1 MLSIKAISSTAA
13 ASHYYSESDY
23 YAKDGERDISSRWQG
38 AAAKILGLE
47 GEVDSQ
53 SFRELLDGKL
63 TDGTRIGRRNGNG
76 ETEHKKGWDFT
87 LSAPKS
93 VSILALAGGDKR
105 LIAAHNEAVSTA
117 LKHLEDNYSMTR
129 QQVKGQIKDVLT
141 KNLVVA
147 SFTHT
152 TSRAMD
158 PQLHTHNVIM
168 NLTQRPDGEWRS
180 LESRRMYEVSTK
192 IGQVYR
198 NELAAKVKAIGYELQ
213 SDPSKGTFE
222 IISVPGSVRDG
233 FSKRRKAILA
243 AAKKYGYRTAKGMDD
258 AAVRSREAK
267 HHTNHEALLQSWS
280 EQLKALDFRPEHAI
294 ATAIQRVHA
303 GDIEKASSEFDG
315 ADLEFAYRHLAEREA
330 VFTRDQ
336 LQAQMLRVGMGS
348 ATIDSVEAAIAKLVR
363 AGTLLDAHLGNGRMQ
378 RAAYTTP
385 AALAKEKYI
394 ISLMRRGKREMPRI
408 AGRSAI
414 SALVE
419 DKGFSKGQAAAVRL
433 LLSSKDRVVGVQ
445 GYAGTGKTYMLTA
458 VREVAEAQGYRLT
471 GLSPTSAAANL
482 LEQEAGIKSRTLA
495 SHLMTLNNTKK
506 LTQDDQEIL
515 IVDESSLQNTQDAAD
530 LLTFSRKTR
539 SRVFLIGDRQ
549 QLGAIEAG
557 KPFDQLLRA
566 GMRYT
571 EMKEIMRQKD
581 SPALKSA
588 VEAAMHGKPSIALAR
603 IAKTVNE
610 VKQPEERMQQIAER
624 VLALSEWERQRT
636 LILIPDNKTRS
647 EINNLIR
654 NGLQTKGIVAADAF
668 AETALTNRG
677 LSRAEKGRAKFY
689 RKGDVVIFGRNV
701 QSLKTLADTPYTVLN
716 ADNDFVTL
724 QSEGGRKF
732 DWNPARIAGRAKNG
746 VEVYQRDKRSLAVGD
761 VIRWRRNNKYLG
773 LNNADVGTVRQIDAG
788 TGRVMIDFRRAG
800 SKTIDLRKN
809 RHWEHGYATTVYAG
823 QGATYDNAIVNAES
837 FRHNLINQ
845 KSFYVALS
853 RAKFDTHIYTDDI
866 SELAKRIGQ
875 RPGDKTSAIEGKKL
889 NYARLLD
896 ENRLDKEV
904 NKPLIQRIVDKVKSQ
919 LQIELDM

>member
-1 MLSIKAISSTAA
+1 MLSIKAITSTAA
-13 ASHYYSESDY
+13 ACHYYSESDY
-23 YAKDGERDISSRWQG
+23 YAKEGESDISSQWQG
-38 AAAKILGLE
+38 AGAKKLGLA

-53 SFRELLDGKL
+53 SFKELLDGKL
-63 TDGTRIGRRNGNG
+63 SDGSRIGRRNGEG
-76 ETEHKKGWDFT
+76 KTEHKKGWDFT

-93 VSILALAGGDKR
+93 VSILALAGHDNR
-105 LIAAHNEAVSTA
+105 LIAAHNEAVSRA

-129 QQVKGQIKDVLT
+129 QQVNGEIKELLT
-141 KNLVVA
+141 RNLVVA

-198 NELAAKVKAIGYELQ
+198 NELAAKVKALGYELQ

-222 IISVPGSVRDG
+222 ITAVPRSVRDD

-243 AAKKYGYRTAKGMDD
+243 AAKKYGYRTARGMDN

-267 HHTNHEALLQSWS
+267 HHTNQEALLRSWS
-280 EQLKALDFRPEHAI
+280 EQLKDLDFRPERII
-294 ATAIQRVHA
+294 AAAIQRLNE
-303 GDIEKASSEFDG
+303 GDIEKARSEFDS

-336 LQAQMLRVGMGS
+336 LQEQMLRVGMGS

-363 AGTLLDAHLGNGRMQ
+363 AGTLLDAHLGSGRMQ

-394 ISLMRRGKREMPRI
+394 ISLMRRGKQEMPRI

-433 LLSSKDRVVGVQ
+433 LLSSKDRLVGVQ

-458 VREVAEAQGYRLT
+458 VREVAEAKGYRLT

-482 LEQEAGIKSRTLA
+482 LEQETGIKSRTLA

-506 LTQDDQEIL
+506 LTQDDKEIL

-566 GMRYT
+566 GMRYA

-603 IAKTVNE
+603 IAKTVSE
-610 VKQPEERMQQIAER
+610 VKQPEERMKRIAER

-636 LILIPDNKTRS
+636 LVLIPDNKTRS

-668 AETALTNRG
+668 VETALTNRG

-689 RKGDVVIFGRNV
+689 RKGDLVIFGRNV
-701 QSLKTLADTPYTVLN
+701 QSLKTLADTPYTVLK

-732 DWNPARIAGRAKNG
+732 KWNPARIAGRAKNG
-746 VEVYQRDKRSLAVGD
+746 VEVYERDKRSLAVGD

-773 LNNADVGTVRQIDAG
+773 LNNADVGTVTEIDAG
-788 TGRVMIDFRRAG
+788 TGRVMIEFRRAG
-800 SKTIDLRKN
+800 SKTVNLRKN

-866 SELAKRIGQ
+866 SELAKRIAQ

-889 NYARLLD
+889 NYAKLID
-896 ENRLDKEV
+896 ENRADKEADR
-904 NKPLIQRIVDKVKSQ
+904 PLIQRIVDKVKSQ
-919 LQIELDM
+919 LQIELDI

>member
-1 MLSIKAISSTAA
+1 MLSIKAISSSTA

-23 YAKDGERDISSRWQG
+23 YAKDGESDVSSRWQG
-38 AAAKILGLE
+38 AGAKNLGLE
-47 GEVDSQ
+47 GEVDHQ
-53 SFRELLDGKL
+53 SFKELLDGKL
-63 TDGTRIGRRNGNG
+63 ADGSRIGRLNGNG

-105 LIAAHNEAVSTA
+105 LVAAHNEAVSTA

-129 QQVKGQIKDVLT
+129 QQVNGAIKDVLT
-141 KNLVVA
+141 KNLIVA

-198 NELAAKVKAIGYELQ
+198 NELAAKLKAMGYGLDA
-213 SDPSKGTFE
+213 DPSKGTFE
-222 IISVPGSVRDG
+222 ISSVPERVRQG

-243 AAKKYGYRTAKGMDD
+243 AAKKYGYRTAKGMDN

-267 HHTNHEALLQSWS
+267 QHTNQTALLHSWS
-280 EQLKALDFRPEHAI
+280 EQLKTLHFSPEHVI
-294 ATAIQRVHA
+294 AEAIQRVNRS
-303 GDIEKASSEFDG
+303 GMDKASSKTDS

-336 LQAQMLRVGMGS
+336 LHEQTLRVGMGS

-363 AGTLLDAHLGNGRMQ
+363 AGTLLDAHLGIGRME

-408 AGRSAI
+408 AARSAI

-445 GYAGTGKTYMLTA
+445 GYAGTGKTYMLAA
-458 VREVAEAQGYRLT
+458 VHEVAEAKGYRLT

-482 LEQEAGIKSRTLA
+482 LERETGIKSRTLA
-495 SHLMTLNNTKK
+495 SHLMSLKNSRK
-506 LTQDDQEIL
+506 LTQDDKQVL

-530 LLTFSRKTR
+530 LLTFSRQTR

-566 GMRYT
+566 GMHYV

-588 VEAAMHGKPSIALAR
+588 VEAAMHGKPGIALAR

-610 VKQPEERMQQIAER
+610 VKEPEERIRQIAER
-624 VLALSEWERQRT
+624 VLALSESERQRT

-647 EINNLIR
+647 EVNNLIR
-654 NGLQTKGIVAADAF
+654 KGLQSKGAIAADAF
-668 AETALTNRG
+668 VETALSNRG
-677 LSRAEKGRAKFY
+677 LSRAEKGLAMFY

-701 QSLKTLADTPYTVLN
+701 QSLKTLADTPYTVVN
-716 ADNDFVTL
+716 ADSEFVTL
-724 QSEGGRKF
+724 QSESGRKF
-732 DWNPARIAGRAKNG
+732 TWNPARIAGRAKNG
-746 VEVYQRDKRSLAVGD
+746 VEVYERDRRSLGVGD
-761 VIRWRRNNKYLG
+761 VIRWRRNNKDLG
-773 LNNADVGTVRQIDAG
+773 LNNADIGTVRAINAR
-788 TGRVMIDFRRAG
+788 TGIVKVDFRRAG

-809 RHWEHGYATTVYAG
+809 HHWEHGYATTVYAG

-837 FRHNLINQ
+837 FRRNLINQ

-853 RAKFDTHIYTDDI
+853 RAKFDTHIFTDDV
-866 SELAKRIGQ
+866 SDLAKEIGQ
-875 RPGDKTSAIEGKKL
+875 RPGDKASAIEGKNL
-889 NYARLLD
+889 NYARLID
-896 ENRLDKEV
+896 ENRIGRDTTR
-904 NKPLIQRIVDKVKSQ
+904 PLIQRVVEKIKSQ
-919 LQIELDM
+919 LQIEFDI